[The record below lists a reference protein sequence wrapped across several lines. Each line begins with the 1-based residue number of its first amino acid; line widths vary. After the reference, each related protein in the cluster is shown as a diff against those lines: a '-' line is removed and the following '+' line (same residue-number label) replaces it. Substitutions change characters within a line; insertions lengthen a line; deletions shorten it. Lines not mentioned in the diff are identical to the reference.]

1 MKDFL
6 SNKYLQIALRL
17 IIGGIFV
24 YASIDKI
31 SNPGDFAKAVKN
43 YDMLPLNLVNF
54 MAIVIPMVEL
64 VAGLMLIF
72 GIYVKGSAASISIL
86 LVVFLI
92 ALVQALIRGLD
103 INCGCFSLDTTSTKS
118 DIVIRIVEDIFL
130 LIGSLVITFF
140 YKSKSEL
147 TKINNGDLNNE

>member
-31 SNPGDFAKAVKN
+31 SNPGEFAKAVKN
-43 YDMLPLNLVNF
+43 YDMLPLNLVNI
-54 MAIVIPMVEL
+54 MAILIPMVEL

-92 ALVQALIRGLD
+92 ALTQALVRGLD
-103 INCGCFSLDTTSTKS
+103 INCGCFSLDTTSSKS

-130 LIGSLVITFF
+130 LMGSLVITFF
-140 YKSKSEL
+140 YKTKSEL
-147 TKINNGDLNNE
+147 TKNNNGD

>member
-6 SNKYLQIALRL
+6 SNKYLQIVLRL

-31 SNPGDFAKAVKN
+31 ANPYEFSQAVKN
-43 YDMLPLNLVNF
+43 YDMLPLSLVNF
-54 MAIVIPMVEL
+54 FAIAIPMIEL

-92 ALVQALIRGLD
+92 ALTQALIRGLD
-103 INCGCFSLDTTSTKS
+103 ISCGCFSLDTTSSKS
-118 DIVIRIVEDIFL
+118 DIVIRIIEDIFL
-130 LIGSLVITFF
+130 LIGTLVILLFH
-140 YKSKSEL
+140 KSKSEQ
-147 TKINNGDLNNE
+147 NN

>member
-92 ALVQALIRGLD
+92 GLTQALIRGLD
-103 INCGCFSLDTTSTKS
+103 INCGCFSLDTTSSKS
-118 DIVIRIVEDIFL
+118 DIVIRIVQDIFM
-130 LIGSLVITFF
+130 LIGSLVITFY
-140 YKSKSEL
+140 YKTKSEL
-147 TKINNGDLNNE
+147 TKINNGELNNE

>member
-17 IIGGIFV
+17 IIGGLFV

-31 SNPGDFAKAVKN
+31 SNPGEFAKAVKN

-54 MAIVIPMVEL
+54 MAIIIPMIEL

-92 ALVQALIRGLD
+92 ALVQALARGLD

-147 TKINNGDLNNE
+147 TKINNGELNNE

>member
-6 SNKYLQIALRL
+6 SNKYLQIVLRL

-31 SNPGDFAKAVKN
+31 SNPGEFAKAVKN

-86 LVVFLI
+86 LIVFLI
-92 ALVQALIRGLD
+92 ALTQALIRGLD
-103 INCGCFSLDTTSTKS
+103 INCGCFSLDTTSSKS
-118 DIVIRIVEDIFL
+118 DIVIRIIEDIFL
-130 LIGSLVITFF
+130 LIGSLVITIF

-147 TKINNGDLNNE
+147 TKINNGDSNNE

>member
-92 ALVQALIRGLD
+92 GLTQALIRGLD
-103 INCGCFSLDTTSTKS
+103 INCGCFSLDTTSSKS
-118 DIVIRIVEDIFL
+118 DIVIRIVQDIFM
-130 LIGSLVITFF
+130 LIGSLAITFF
-140 YKSKSEL
+140 YKTKSEL
-147 TKINNGDLNNE
+147 TKINNGELNNE